1 MKKIKLNVVCTDVDN
16 SEGGVY
22 IASFVPAEEKNP
34 NEKLKDGFRLQ
45 ACIEPLEELEE
56 GAEPE
61 EKEAEGIFQVGEI
74 YEVVISEPRKEL
86 SEEEKAK
93 QAEAKAKKAEADKAY
108 KAKKKAEADEAKKK
122 AFADGK
128 AFEEGTPPAT
138 TPTPEEIQKNTEV
151 KV

>member
-1 MKKIKLNVVCTDVDN
+1 MKKIKLNVVCTDVDH

-45 ACIEPLEELEE
+45 ATLEPLEEIEE
-56 GAEPE
+56 GAEAE

-74 YEVVISEPRKEL
+74 YEVVISEPKKEL
-86 SEEEKAK
+86 SEEEKTKAS
-93 QAEAKAKKAEADKAY
+93 EAKAKKAEADKAY

-122 AFADGK
+122 ADEANAQKG
-128 AFEEGTPPAT
+128 ATP
-138 TPTPEEIQKNTEV
+138 NV
-151 KV
+151 

>member
-1 MKKIKLNVVCTDVDN
+1 MKKIKLNVVCTDVDH

-93 QAEAKAKKAEADKAY
+93 ASEAKAKKAEADKAY
-108 KAKKKAEADEAKKK
+108 KSKKKAEADAQK
-122 AFADGK
+122 GK
-128 AFEEGTPPAT
+128 GTPPTPTPTPTPTPAP
-138 TPTPEEIQKNTEV
+138 TPTPEEIQKNTEA

>member
-1 MKKIKLNVVCTDVDN
+1 MKKIKLNVVCTDVDH

-22 IASFVPAEEKNP
+22 IASFVPADEKNVG
-34 NEKLKDGFRLQ
+34 EKLKDGFRLQ
-45 ACIEPLEELEE
+45 ACIEPLDELEE
-56 GAEPE
+56 GAEVE

-74 YEVVISEPRKEL
+74 YEVVIFEQKKEL

-108 KAKKKAEADEAKKK
+108 KAKKKAEADEAKK
-122 AFADGK
+122 
-128 AFEEGTPPAT
+128 
-138 TPTPEEIQKNTEV
+138 QTEA